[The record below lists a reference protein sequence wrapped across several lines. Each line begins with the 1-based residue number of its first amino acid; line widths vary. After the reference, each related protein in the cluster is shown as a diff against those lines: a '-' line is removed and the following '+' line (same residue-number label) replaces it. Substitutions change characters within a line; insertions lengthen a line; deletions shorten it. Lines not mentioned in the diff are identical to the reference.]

1 MKKLNSV
8 AFEEYVV
15 NDGETCLVIFSRKSC
30 HVCQGV
36 HAVLEDLE
44 QDYKGKMPFYEVDVE
59 EESALFEKMMMK
71 GVPQVVIFDNGE
83 QVEKLAGNHEED
95 DYIVALEK
103 YI

>member
-1 MKKLNSV
+1 MKKLNSR
-8 AFEEYVV
+8 AFEEYIE

-44 QDYKGKMPFYEVDVE
+44 GDYKGKMPFYEVDVE
-59 EESALFEKMMMK
+59 EEAALFEKMMMK
-71 GVPQVVIFDNGE
+71 GVPQVIILDNVE
-83 QVEKLAGNHEED
+83 PVEKLAGKHEED
-95 DYIVALEK
+95 DYIDAIEK

>member
-8 AFEEYVV
+8 AFEEYVE
-15 NDGETCLVIFSRKSC
+15 NDGETCLVIFSRKTC
-30 HVCQGV
+30 HVCQAV
-36 HAVLEDLE
+36 HAILDDLE

-59 EESALFEKMMMK
+59 EEQGLFEKMMMK

-83 QVEKLAGNHEED
+83 PVEKLAGSHEED
-95 DYIVALEK
+95 DYIDENKK

>member
-1 MKKLNSV
+1 MKKLNSR
-8 AFEEYVV
+8 AFEEYIE

-44 QDYKGKMPFYEVDVE
+44 GDYKGKMPFYEVDVE
-59 EESALFEKMMMK
+59 EEAALFEKMMMK
-71 GVPQVVIFDNGE
+71 GVPQVVIFD
-83 QVEKLAGNHEED
+83 
-95 DYIVALEK
+95 YIDAIEK

>member
-1 MKKLNSV
+1 MKKLNSR
-8 AFEEYVV
+8 AFEEYIE

-44 QDYKGKMPFYEVDVE
+44 GDYKGKMPFYEVDVE
-59 EESALFEKMMMK
+59 EEAALFEKMMMK
-71 GVPQVVIFDNGE
+71 GVPQVVIFDNGDP
-83 QVEKLAGNHEED
+83 VEKLAGNHEVD
-95 DYIVALEK
+95 DYIDAIEK